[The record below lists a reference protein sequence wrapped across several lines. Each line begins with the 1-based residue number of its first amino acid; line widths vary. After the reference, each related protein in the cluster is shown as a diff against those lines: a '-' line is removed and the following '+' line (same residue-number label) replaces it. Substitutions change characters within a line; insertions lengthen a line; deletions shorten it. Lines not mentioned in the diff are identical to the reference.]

1 MDKKSVQKARSR
13 RIVAGKLLL
22 WWLPF
27 LVAGFLVAS
36 GFHGP
41 NQSIANVITEGSHV
55 VVTEPPTMPSS
66 FAELAEKLSP
76 TVVNIKVTKIEKAA
90 FQGSPFQNSPYDDF
104 FGKFFQEGPQ
114 GPKEYKAHGAGSGV
128 IISEDGYI
136 LSNNHV
142 VEDAEEVTVTL
153 ADKKE
158 YKAKVMGCDPKTDL
172 AMLKIVADRSL
183 PAAGLGSSKQLN
195 VGDWVVAIGNP
206 FGLNHT
212 VTSGIVSAKGRVIG
226 AGPYDDFIQTD
237 ASINPGNS
245 GGPLFNMSGELVG
258 INTAIIPQGQGIGFA
273 IPIDMAKP
281 LIPQLE
287 SNGEIIRGYLGVNIQ
302 NVTPDIAKALDAE
315 NAEGALV
322 ADVVS
327 GSPADK
333 GGVERGDIITVFDGQ
348 DVKTSQELPFKVAAT
363 PVDEEVKVTVLRDGK
378 EHQLT
383 VKVGKLLSDETRIG
397 ISSQPEKGTWGLQ
410 LHDLSPEI
418 GQQLHLQ
425 AEQGVAIV
433 GVEPGSAA
441 DDAGIQRG
449 DVIVEVNRHPV
460 NSISDVKENINKSE
474 DKDHLLLLVQRQTG
488 KLYIPLELKG

>member
-1 MDKKSVQKARSR
+1 
-13 RIVAGKLLL
+13 
-22 WWLPF
+22 
-27 LVAGFLVAS
+27 
-36 GFHGP
+36 
-41 NQSIANVITEGSHV
+41 
-55 VVTEPPTMPSS
+55 
-66 FAELAEKLSP
+66 
-76 TVVNIKVTKIEKAA
+76 
-90 FQGSPFQNSPYDDF
+90 
-104 FGKFFQEGPQ
+104 
-114 GPKEYKAHGAGSGV
+114 
-128 IISEDGYI
+128 
-136 LSNNHV
+136 
-142 VEDAEEVTVTL
+142 
-153 ADKKE
+153 
-158 YKAKVMGCDPKTDL
+158 
-172 AMLKIVADRSL
+172 
-183 PAAGLGSSKQLN
+183 
-195 VGDWVVAIGNP
+195 
-206 FGLNHT
+206 
-212 VTSGIVSAKGRVIG
+212 
-226 AGPYDDFIQTD
+226 
-237 ASINPGNS
+237 
-245 GGPLFNMSGELVG
+245 
-258 INTAIIPQGQGIGFA
+258 
-273 IPIDMAKP
+273 MAKP

-322 ADVVS
+322 ADVVP

-333 GGVERGDIITVFDGQ
+333 GGVERGDIITVSDGQ
-348 DVKTSQELPFKVAAT
+348 DVKTSQELLFKVAAT